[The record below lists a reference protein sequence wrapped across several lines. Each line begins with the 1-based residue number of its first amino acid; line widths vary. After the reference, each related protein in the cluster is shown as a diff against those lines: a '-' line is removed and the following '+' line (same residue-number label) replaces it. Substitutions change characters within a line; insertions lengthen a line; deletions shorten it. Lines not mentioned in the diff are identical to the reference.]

1 MSGAACL
8 RAGLFGVQRRVQEEA
23 TEPAAVRNVVQRC
36 WGTSA
41 NTTVL
46 TARCIHFHFFIF
58 VLKSVCPQR
67 NATKRLDVHGMMCRE
82 AHKKVEEPVAV
93 NLEAEHDRWVAEPH
107 NHEAPSA

>member
-1 MSGAACL
+1 MSGGACL

-46 TARCIHFHFFIF
+46 TARCM
-58 VLKSVCPQR
+58 
-67 NATKRLDVHGMMCRE
+67 HGMMCRE